1 MVKNV
6 SVLLLSAI
14 LFTLTSCASKPK
26 EMNKRAQIYFNAG
39 TQSLM
44 TREYTDALT
53 NLLRANEME
62 PNNAEIMNNLGMAYH
77 FKGDEALAVK
87 CLKRTL
93 ELDPKNS
100 DALANIG
107 SIHYEAGRFQEA
119 EAIYKEVLK
128 DLTYDKQARTYYN
141 LGILELDKKRNPNQA
156 EIYFKAAIKEAEE
169 YCPAHYRLGTI
180 YFSNREYNKAYRSF
194 REATMGTC
202 VDSPSAHYNQA
213 LTLIELKK
221 FSDARIKLDD
231 IQNRFQKTAYGVK
244 ARTKMLELDE
254 IENQYRTLE
263 VRSPRKV
270 INSPEF

>member
-6 SVLLLSAI
+6 SGLVLLAA
-14 LFTLTSCASKPK
+14 LFTLVSCASKPR

-44 TREYTDALT
+44 TRDYTEALT
-53 NLLRANEME
+53 NLLRANELQ
-62 PNNAEIMNNLGMAYH
+62 PDNADITNNLGMAYY
-77 FKGDEALAVK
+77 FKGDETLALK

-100 DALANIG
+100 DARANIG

-119 EAIYKEVLK
+119 EAVYKEVLK

-141 LGILELDKKRNPNQA
+141 LGILELDKKKNTQQA
-156 EIYFKAAIKEAEE
+156 MTYFKAAIKEAED

-180 YFSNREYNKAYRSF
+180 YYGNREFNKAYQSF

-202 VDSPSAHYNQA
+202 VDSPAAHYNQA
-213 LTLIELKK
+213 LTLIELRKYN
-221 FSDARIKLDD
+221 DARIKLDD
-231 IQNRFQKTAYGVK
+231 VQNRFQKTVFAVK
-244 ARTKMLELDE
+244 ARSKMLELDE
-254 IENQYRTLE
+254 IETQYRTLE

>member
-6 SVLLLSAI
+6 SGLLLFAV
-14 LFTLTSCASKPK
+14 LFTLASCASKSRD
-26 EMNKRAQIYFNAG
+26 MNKRAQIYFNAG

-44 TREYTDALT
+44 TRDYTEALT

-62 PNNAEIMNNLGMAYH
+62 PDNADIMNNLGMAYY
-77 FKGDEALAVK
+77 FKGDEALALK

-100 DALANIG
+100 DAKSNIG
-107 SIHYEAGRFQEA
+107 SIYYEGGRFQEA
-119 EAIYKEVLK
+119 EAIYKEVLR
-128 DLTYDKQARTYYN
+128 DLTYDKQARTYFN
-141 LGILELDKKRNPNQA
+141 LGILELDKKRNSKQA
-156 EIYFKAAIKEAEE
+156 EAYFKAAIKEAED

-180 YFSNREYNKAYRSF
+180 YYSNREFNKAYRSF

-202 VDSPSAHYNQA
+202 VDAPAAHYNQA

-221 FSDARIKLDD
+221 FNDARIKLDD
-231 IQNRFQKTAYGVK
+231 IQNRFQKTVFAVK

>member
-6 SVLLLSAI
+6 SGLVLLAV
-14 LFTLTSCASKPK
+14 LFTLVSCASKPR

-44 TREYTDALT
+44 TRDYTEALT
-53 NLLRANEME
+53 NLLRANELQ
-62 PNNAEIMNNLGMAYH
+62 PDNADITNNLGMAYY
-77 FKGDEALAVK
+77 FKGDETLALK

-100 DALANIG
+100 DARANIG

-119 EAIYKEVLK
+119 EAVYKEVLK

-141 LGILELDKKRNPNQA
+141 LGILELDKKKNTQQA
-156 EIYFKAAIKEAEE
+156 MTYFKAAIKEAED

-180 YFSNREYNKAYRSF
+180 YYGNREFNKAYQSF

-202 VDSPSAHYNQA
+202 VESPAAHYNQA
-213 LTLIELKK
+213 LTLIELRKYN
-221 FSDARIKLDD
+221 DARIKLDD
-231 IQNRFQKTAYGVK
+231 IQNRFQKTVFAVK
-244 ARTKMLELDE
+244 ARSKMLELDE

>member
-6 SVLLLSAI
+6 SGLVLFAVLFI
-14 LFTLTSCASKPK
+14 LMSCASNPK
-26 EMNKRAQIYFNAG
+26 DMNKRAQIYFNAG

-44 TREYTDALT
+44 TRDYTEALT
-53 NLLRANEME
+53 NLLRANELE
-62 PNNAEIMNNLGMAYH
+62 PDNADIMNNLGMAYY
-77 FKGDEALAVK
+77 FKGDETLALK

-100 DALANIG
+100 DARSNIG

-119 EAIYKEVLK
+119 ESIYKEVLK
-128 DLTYDKQARTYYN
+128 DLTYDKQARTFYN
-141 LGILELDKKRNPNQA
+141 LGILELDKKKNPKQA
-156 EIYFKAAIKEAEE
+156 EAYFQSAIKEAED

-180 YFSNREYNKAYRSF
+180 YYSNREFNKANRSF

-202 VDSPSAHYNQA
+202 VDAPAAHYHQA
-213 LTLIELKK
+213 LTLIELRRY
-221 FSDARIKLDD
+221 SDARVKLDD
-231 IQNRFQKTAYGVK
+231 IQNRFQKTVFAVK
-244 ARTKMLELDE
+244 ARTKMLELDD

-263 VRSPRKV
+263 VKSPRKV